1 MNEKIDRLLNDL
13 QHALDEGIPVVVE
26 GKNDEKALR
35 EAGLHGKMFTLS
47 SSSMNEL
54 TEEIAREHSE
64 VIILT
69 DFDDFGERAAKKLKD
84 FFLNEA
90 VHPDMDF
97 RKRFKSLL
105 GVVAFED
112 LPTLLEQE
120 KNQ

>member
-1 MNEKIDRLLNDL
+1 MNEKIDHLLTDL
-13 QHALDEGIPVVVE
+13 QNAMDEGIPVVVE

-47 SSSMNEL
+47 SSPMNEL
-54 TEEIAREHSE
+54 AETIARENRT

-90 VHPDMDF
+90 VHPDMSY

-105 GVVAFED
+105 GVMAFED